1 MSISNML
8 SNVKVENLKNI
19 RASEV
24 INRCWFR
31 KSFMRIFL
39 RTSLAAVSGL
49 ILTNC
54 GQQSSK
60 LNQSHESKILSWKSV
75 PWEERITEAE
85 FSNIYST
92 QTAIIKEKKYPVSKP
107 AIQNLYRMD
116 TAPDSF
122 KQEWGEFTAGL
133 ELKGYI
139 NTGYV
144 VTEGWT
150 SRLIKLTQGV
160 SSWNTMKD
168 AQGHTIFREVFAT
181 DGRGRRIDDPT
192 DGKSTESGRSF
203 SMEFGL
209 DTPVGT
215 IPVAG
220 TMSQYLVNNEFQLDL
235 SNAEDVRIPFVGTLI
250 KKNMLKIHL
259 KFFPHEKGWLVYGAS
274 AVKLQTREDSLK
286 PQDLSRIVD
295 GIFRWLVD
303 NLILSIR

>member
-1 MSISNML
+1 MKSNFKKDFIGL
-8 SNVKVENLKNI
+8 FLK
-19 RASEV
+19 ASMAV
-24 INRCWFR
+24 GF
-31 KSFMRIFL
+31 
-39 RTSLAAVSGL
+39 SLL
-49 ILTNC
+49 FTNC
-54 GQQSSK
+54 GQQGNK
-60 LNQSHESKILSWKSV
+60 VIQSHESRILSWKSV
-75 PWEERITEAE
+75 PWEERISDSE
-85 FSNIYST
+85 FNAIYST
-92 QTAIIKEKKYPVSKP
+92 EIATVKDKKYPVSKP
-107 AIQNLYRMD
+107 AVQNLYKMD
-116 TAPDSF
+116 TAPESF

-144 VTEGWT
+144 VTDGWT
-150 SRLIKLTQGV
+150 SRLIKLTQSV
-160 SSWNTMKD
+160 STWNTMRD
-168 AQGHTIFREVFAT
+168 AKGNSIFREVFAT
-181 DGRGRRIDDPT
+181 DAYGRRVDDPT

-220 TMSQYLVNNEFQLDL
+220 TMNQYLVNNEFQLDL

-250 KKNMLKIHL
+250 KKQMLKIHL

-295 GIFRWLVD
+295 GIFTWLVD